1 MYPHSD
7 DTHRKSQTQISKVYF
22 SVQTTTLHASF
33 EGSNSSL
40 SCSYG
45 QLSLSV
51 QVISGRLMLFLL
63 FSDFGVTWGSWAITF
78 VPDILEGQTRAL

>member
-7 DTHRKSQTQISKVYF
+7 DTHRKSQIQISKVYF